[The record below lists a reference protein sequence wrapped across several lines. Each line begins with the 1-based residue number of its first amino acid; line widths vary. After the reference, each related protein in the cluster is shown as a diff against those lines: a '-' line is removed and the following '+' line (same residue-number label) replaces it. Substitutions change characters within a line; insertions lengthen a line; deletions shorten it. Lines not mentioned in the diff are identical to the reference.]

1 MIRGQR
7 EVEEDYFQ
15 VEQFV
20 GWSDLLAKWKENG
33 SEIEDS
39 WVLSASSPFGGKLV
53 ILINEYK
60 Y

>member
-1 MIRGQR
+1 M
-7 EVEEDYFQ
+7 EEDYFQ

-33 SEIEDS
+33 SEIRET

-53 ILINEYK
+53 ILIIK
-60 Y
+60 YRY